1 MHEEIKRVR
10 VEELARMLVS
20 TSLTIS
26 QIASK
31 LGCSDAKNLARY
43 FKKAK
48 GMSLRE
54 YRKHHCIR

>member
-1 MHEEIKRVR
+1 
-10 VEELARMLVS
+10 MLVS

-31 LGCSDAKNLARY
+31 LGCSDTKNLARY

-54 YRKHHCIR
+54 YRKRHCIR